1 MDLKHCHDFFPSPC
15 HVFAEAFRKTLESFG
30 RLDIVC
36 NNAGIGNE
44 SNWERTVDINLDA
57 SRVSDYGVRINVLCP
72 SFAKTE
78 ILETFST
85 DDLMGQFSNLRQT
98 TQKLLEHMGVLDPS
112 QVAEHFLQ
120 LVTDDSRNGAVL
132 MVTQAGA
139 SYMEYPKS
147 VM

>member
-1 MDLKHCHDFFPSPC
+1 
-15 HVFAEAFRKTLESFG
+15 
-30 RLDIVC
+30 
-36 NNAGIGNE
+36 
-44 SNWERTVDINLDA
+44 
-57 SRVSDYGVRINVLCP
+57 
-72 SFAKTE
+72 
-78 ILETFST
+78 
-85 DDLMGQFSNLRQT
+85 MGQFSNLRQT